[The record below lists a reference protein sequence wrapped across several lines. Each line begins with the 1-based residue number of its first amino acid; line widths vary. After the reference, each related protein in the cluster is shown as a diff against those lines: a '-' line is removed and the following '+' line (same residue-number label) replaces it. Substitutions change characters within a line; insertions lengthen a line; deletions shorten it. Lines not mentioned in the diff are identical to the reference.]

1 MAKKKVEKTEVAAE
15 ETVLIG
21 VVSKSGK
28 MTVLKSSDLGEFQN
42 GEVELSTGDITIP
55 ATLKSLGYAANDVF
69 LVDADVQPLFDSDS
83 TMKELTVSIT
93 L

>member
-15 ETVLIG
+15 ETVLTG

-42 GEVELSTGDITIP
+42 GEVELSTGDITVT
-55 ATLKSLGYAANDVF
+55 ATLKSLGYAANDTF
-69 LVDADVQPLFDSDS
+69 LVDADVQLLFDSDS